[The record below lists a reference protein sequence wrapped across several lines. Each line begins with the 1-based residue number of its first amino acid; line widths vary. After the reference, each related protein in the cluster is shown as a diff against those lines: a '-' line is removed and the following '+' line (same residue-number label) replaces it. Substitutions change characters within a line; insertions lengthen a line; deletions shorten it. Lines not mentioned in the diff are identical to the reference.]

1 MKIRTVGFA
10 ALAAVVL
17 GGCVA
22 VPVERY
28 DGAYGRSYGYESEGI
43 LVDPPA
49 PRYEYVGPPPV
60 VGYFWIDGY
69 WGWAGRRYVWVPG
82 RWEAPRRDHVWVPHR
97 WERDGRQWREAP
109 GRWER
114 REERRDRWERRE
126 DRRDGDRWDRR
137 HDDRRNDG
145 RRDWEDRR

>member
-1 MKIRTVGFA
+1 MKIRTIGFA
-10 ALAAVVL
+10 TLAAVVL

-28 DGAYGRSYGYESEGI
+28 DSAYGRSYGYEGEAI
-43 LVDPPA
+43 VVEPPA

-60 VGYFWIDGY
+60 IGHFWIDGY
-69 WGWAGRRYVWVPG
+69 WGWSGGRYVWVPG

-97 WERDGRQWREAP
+97 WLRDGRHWREAP

-114 REERRDRWERRE
+114 RAERREERRDNDRWERHDE
-126 DRRDGDRWDRR
+126 HRDGDRWDRR
-137 HDDRRNDG
+137 HDWDDRR
-145 RRDWEDRR
+145 